1 MRGRFAWL
9 LVLMMLTLAGC
20 YRPAGDAIEPTV
32 APPVDPATGGDSLLP
47 TTPPLMLE
55 TPTLPP
61 VTIIS
66 PTQRATLVIG
76 QPLDAL
82 TPTQT
87 PPPAP
92 TLVSNPTQAGFVTPG
107 LPIGQVTLVLPTSTP
122 ALPPTNTPSGLITP
136 TALGGVTDECTYVVQ
151 AGDNLFRIAVN
162 NDVSLEDMR
171 AANPD
176 LVGEAPVLQP
186 GQVLR
191 LPNCVSAGST
201 PAVSGAGTPGI
212 VIATTAPISGATPAP
227 FGTPAP
233 AGGTTYTVQ
242 PGDTL
247 FSIAQRFNTTID
259 AIIEANDLDNP
270 NSLDVGQQLII
281 PAAGS

>member
-1 MRGRFAWL
+1 MRGRVL
-9 LVLMMLTLAGC
+9 GILVVMMLTLVGC
-20 YRPAGDAIEPTV
+20 YRPAGDTIEPTV
-32 APPVDPATGGDSLLP
+32 VPTVDPAAGNDTGLP

-82 TPTQT
+82 TPPQI
-87 PPPAP
+87 PPNAP

-107 LPIGQVTLVLPTSTP
+107 LPIGQVTLVLPSSTP

-136 TALGGVTDECTYVVQ
+136 TALTATTDECSYVVQ

-191 LPNCVSAGST
+191 LPNCEST
-201 PAVSGAGTPGI
+201 STTAATATSGI
-212 VIATTAPISGATPAP
+212 VIATTAPISGATPAL
-227 FGTPAP
+227 FDTPAP
-233 AGGTTYTVQ
+233 GGGTTYTVQ
-242 PGDTL
+242 AGDSL
-247 FSIAQRFNTTID
+247 FSLAQRFNTTID
-259 AIIEANDLDNP
+259 AIVEANNLTNP
-270 NSLDVGQQLII
+270 NSLAVGQQLII
-281 PAAGS
+281 PAGGS